1 MLQHRCSPKIPN
13 IMTEQEKQELRQQMA
28 QADAD
33 YEKAL
38 AESETTAPAVDCDA
52 ETPQPKRKA
61 KIYIAGR
68 VTGLKPE
75 QYEPMFATVKK
86 ELEAAGHE
94 VINPLTDIPHE
105 DVNNWG
111 LTIIECLPYVAQCD
125 CIALLPGWEKSNGAQ
140 IEYHFARGLN
150 LQVLNVRPVGKPNS
164 RQRRKSKKK

>member
-1 MLQHRCSPKIPN
+1 
-13 IMTEQEKQELRQQMA
+13 MTEQEKQELRQQMA

-38 AESETTAPAVDCDA
+38 AEEEA
-52 ETPQPKRKA
+52 EEQQPKRKA

-86 ELEAAGHE
+86 ELEQAGHE
-94 VINPLTDIPHE
+94 VINPLTDIPHD
-105 DVNNWG
+105 DVSNWA
-111 LTIIECLPYVAQCD
+111 LTIMECMPYVAQCD
-125 CIALLPGWEKSNGAQ
+125 CIALLPGWEKSHGAQ
-140 IEYHFARGLN
+140 MEYHFACGLK

-164 RQRRKSKKK
+164 RQKRKSVKRLIKTVRPAKPTK

>member
-1 MLQHRCSPKIPN
+1 
-13 IMTEQEKQELRQQMA
+13 MA

-38 AESETTAPAVDCDA
+38 AEEESTVHPGGVLADA
-52 ETPQPKRKA
+52 KKRKA

-75 QYEPMFATVKK
+75 QYEPRFATVKK

-105 DVNNWG
+105 DASNWA
-111 LTIIECLPYVAQCD
+111 LTIMECLPYVAQCD

-140 IEYHFARGLN
+140 MEYYFARGLN
-150 LQVLNVRPVGKPNS
+150 LQVLQVRPVGKPNS
-164 RQRRKSKKK
+164 RQKRKSKKR

>member
-1 MLQHRCSPKIPN
+1 
-13 IMTEQEKQELRQQMA
+13 MTEQEKQELRQQMA

-38 AESETTAPAVDCDA
+38 AEEEA
-52 ETPQPKRKA
+52 EEQKPKRKA

-86 ELEAAGHE
+86 ELELAGHE

-105 DVNNWG
+105 DAGNWA
-111 LTIIECLPYVAQCD
+111 LTIMECLPYVAQCD
-125 CIALLPGWEKSNGAQ
+125 CIAMLPGWEKSDGAQ
-140 IEYHFARGLN
+140 IEYHFARGN
-150 LQVLNVRPVGKPNS
+150 KLQVLQVRRVGKPNS
-164 RQRRKSKKK
+164 RQKRKSQQHSKRK

>member
-1 MLQHRCSPKIPN
+1 
-13 IMTEQEKQELRQQMA
+13 MTEQEKQELRQQMA

-38 AESETTAPAVDCDA
+38 AEEEA
-52 ETPQPKRKA
+52 EEQKPKRKA

-105 DVNNWG
+105 DVNNWA
-111 LTIIECLPYVAQCD
+111 LTIMECLPYVAKCD
-125 CIALLPGWEKSNGAQ
+125 CIAMLPGWEKSDDAQ
-140 IEYHFARGLN
+140 IEYHYARGN
-150 LQVLNVRPVGKPNS
+150 KLQVLNVQPVGKPNS
-164 RQRRKSKKK
+164 RQRRKSKKR

>member
-1 MLQHRCSPKIPN
+1 
-13 IMTEQEKQELRQQMA
+13 MTEQEKQELRQQMA

-38 AESETTAPAVDCDA
+38 AEEEA
-52 ETPQPKRKA
+52 EEQKPKRKA

-86 ELEAAGHE
+86 ELEKAGHE

-105 DVNNWG
+105 DVNNWA
-111 LTIIECLPYVAQCD
+111 LTIMECLPYVAQCD
-125 CIALLPGWEKSNGAQ
+125 CIAMLPGWEKSDGAQ
-140 IEYHFARGLN
+140 IEYHFARGN
-150 LQVLNVRPVGKPNS
+150 KLQVLQVRRVGKPNR
-164 RQRRKSKKK
+164 RQKRKSQQHSKRK

>member
-1 MLQHRCSPKIPN
+1 
-13 IMTEQEKQELRQQMA
+13 MTEQEKQELRQQMA

-38 AESETTAPAVDCDA
+38 AEEQSTIPDA
-52 ETPQPKRKA
+52 SPSGQEKRKA

-105 DVNNWG
+105 DVNNWA
-111 LTIIECLPYVAQCD
+111 LTIMECLPYVAQCD
-125 CIALLPGWEKSNGAQ
+125 CIALLPGWQRSNGAQ
-140 IEYHFARGLN
+140 IEYHFACGLK
-150 LQVLNVRPVGKPNS
+150 LQVLNVRPIGKPNS
-164 RQRRKSKKK
+164 RQKRKSKKR

>member
-1 MLQHRCSPKIPN
+1 
-13 IMTEQEKQELRQQMA
+13 MTEQEKQELRQQMA

-38 AESETTAPAVDCDA
+38 AEEEA
-52 ETPQPKRKA
+52 EEQKPKRKA

-86 ELEAAGHE
+86 ELELAGHE

-105 DVNNWG
+105 DVNNWA
-111 LTIIECLPYVAQCD
+111 LTIMECLPYVAQCD
-125 CIALLPGWEKSNGAQ
+125 CIAMLPGWEKSDGAQ
-140 IEYHFARGLN
+140 IEYHFARGHK
-150 LQVLNVRPVGKPNS
+150 LQVLQVRRVGKPNS
-164 RQRRKSKKK
+164 RQKRKSQQHSKRK

>member
-1 MLQHRCSPKIPN
+1 
-13 IMTEQEKQELRQQMA
+13 MTEQEKQELRQQIA

-38 AESETTAPAVDCDA
+38 AESEI
-52 ETPQPKRKA
+52 EEQQPKRKA

-94 VINPLTDIPHE
+94 VINPLADIPHE
-105 DVNNWG
+105 DVNNWP
-111 LTIIECLPYVAQCD
+111 LTIMECLPYVAQCD
-125 CIALLPGWEKSNGAQ
+125 CIALLPGWERSNGAQ
-140 IEYHFARGLN
+140 IEYHFACGLH
-150 LQVLNVRPVGKPNS
+150 LQVLNVRPVGRPNS

>member
-1 MLQHRCSPKIPN
+1 
-13 IMTEQEKQELRQQMA
+13 MTEQEKQELRQQMA

-38 AESETTAPAVDCDA
+38 AEEEA
-52 ETPQPKRKA
+52 EEQKPKRKA

-86 ELEAAGHE
+86 ELEKAGHE

-105 DVNNWG
+105 DVNNWA
-111 LTIIECLPYVAQCD
+111 LTIMECLPYVAQCD
-125 CIALLPGWEKSNGAQ
+125 CIAMLPGWEKSDGAQ
-140 IEYHFARGLN
+140 IEYHFARGHK
-150 LQVLNVRPVGKPNS
+150 LQVLQVRRVGKPNS
-164 RQRRKSKKK
+164 RQKRKSQQHSKRK

>member
-1 MLQHRCSPKIPN
+1 
-13 IMTEQEKQELRQQMA
+13 MTEQEKQELRQQMA

-38 AESETTAPAVDCDA
+38 AEEESAPAVPSPSTCGQVDGVFADSPA
-52 ETPQPKRKA
+52 AQSRKA

-75 QYEPMFATVKK
+75 QYEPKFATVKR
-86 ELEAAGHE
+86 ELELAGHE

-111 LTIIECLPYVAQCD
+111 LTIMECLPYVAQCD
-125 CIALLPGWEKSNGAQ
+125 CIALLPGWERSNGAQ